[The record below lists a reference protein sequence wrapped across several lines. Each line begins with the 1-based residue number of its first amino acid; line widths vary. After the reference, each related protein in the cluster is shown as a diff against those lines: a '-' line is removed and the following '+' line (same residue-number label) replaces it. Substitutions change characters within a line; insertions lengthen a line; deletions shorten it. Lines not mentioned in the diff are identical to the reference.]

1 MNRDDILKELEQIK
15 SHIESFILDRED
27 GTKRMQEEFRKN
39 AVAKLNS
46 YIISSNKKIT
56 SYRNAVEDLIHKRA
70 LSLMPQITNYSDM
83 DKLIEEDSLK
93 FIMTD
98 RYISDSYKIGIDFI
112 LDSIDS
118 DISLTV
124 LNKKLV
130 ECLNIF
136 NNVGI
141 KYSIEDF
148 NYSMFVY
155 KYMEL
160 FLSVEDKD
168 SAEFNSRIR
177 DLFEHI
183 YWECPDII
191 NHIKLNINYILNK
204 NSKVISN
211 YISSKSLDSRDVC
224 LSKYIEDVR
233 VRTLRY
239 DMDSYNYLD
248 KFINNK
254 LNIVDY
260 LEGAGVRNK
269 NFNQLVDF
277 DNLSENDK
285 NKFKDSIHELYYD
298 LLELKNYYRYEGIIK
313 DLLKR
318 YNDKDTTK
326 TEYLAKLKELDKE
339 EAIRIKIYKEY
350 QRSTGIGFLAR
361 KNPDKQKSL
370 KIKINEQIGKIYK
383 IYTEVNE
390 LEIGYKLSLYVDD
403 ASTLYNLFGIAFS
416 SFTYL
421 KKELNKIFVDTP
433 LDTRDM
439 MSSYMKFVYNPSNTF
454 IRKIS
459 GFSSFS
465 IASVVSDKYKLLGLM
480 ISDTDIDKDHIDMFI
495 DTVRFINDVYNM
507 ESSNLKIKDI
517 KFLVDSNKIVP
528 IEEEKKVAEF
538 I

>member
-15 SHIESFILDRED
+15 SHIESFVLDRED
-27 GTKRMQEEFRKN
+27 GTKKMQEEFRKN
-39 AVAKLNS
+39 AVAELNS

-56 SYRNAVEDLIHKRA
+56 SYRNIVEDLIHKRA

-254 LNIVDY
+254 LNIIDY

-277 DNLSENDK
+277 DNLLENDK
-285 NKFKDSIHELYYD
+285 NKFKDSIHDLYYD

-326 TEYLAKLKELDKE
+326 AEYLAKLKELDKE
-339 EAIRIKIYKEY
+339 EVIRIKIYKEY
-350 QRSTGIGFLAR
+350 QRSMGIGFLAR

-465 IASVVSDKYKLLGLM
+465 IASVVSDRYKLLGLM

-507 ESSNLKIKDI
+507 ESSNLKINDI

>member
-1 MNRDDILKELEQIK
+1 
-15 SHIESFILDRED
+15 
-27 GTKRMQEEFRKN
+27 
-39 AVAKLNS
+39 
-46 YIISSNKKIT
+46 
-56 SYRNAVEDLIHKRA
+56 
-70 LSLMPQITNYSDM
+70 
-83 DKLIEEDSLK
+83 
-93 FIMTD
+93 
-98 RYISDSYKIGIDFI
+98 
-112 LDSIDS
+112 
-118 DISLTV
+118 
-124 LNKKLV
+124 
-130 ECLNIF
+130 
-136 NNVGI
+136 
-141 KYSIEDF
+141 
-148 NYSMFVY
+148 
-155 KYMEL
+155 
-160 FLSVEDKD
+160 
-168 SAEFNSRIR
+168 
-177 DLFEHI
+177 
-183 YWECPDII
+183 
-191 NHIKLNINYILNK
+191 
-204 NSKVISN
+204 
-211 YISSKSLDSRDVC
+211 
-224 LSKYIEDVR
+224 
-233 VRTLRY
+233 
-239 DMDSYNYLD
+239 MDSYNYLD

-254 LNIVDY
+254 LNIIDY

-269 NFNQLVDF
+269 NFNQLIDF
-277 DNLSENDK
+277 DNLLENDK
-285 NKFKDSIHELYYD
+285 NKFKDSIHDLYYD

-339 EAIRIKIYKEY
+339 EAVRIKIYKEY
-350 QRSTGIGFLAR
+350 QRSMGIGFLAR

-390 LEIGYKLSLYVDD
+390 LEIGYKLSFYVDD

-421 KKELNKIFVDTP
+421 KKELNKIFADTP

-465 IASVVSDKYKLLGLM
+465 IASVVSDRYKLLGLM

>member
-1 MNRDDILKELEQIK
+1 
-15 SHIESFILDRED
+15 
-27 GTKRMQEEFRKN
+27 
-39 AVAKLNS
+39 
-46 YIISSNKKIT
+46 
-56 SYRNAVEDLIHKRA
+56 
-70 LSLMPQITNYSDM
+70 
-83 DKLIEEDSLK
+83 
-93 FIMTD
+93 
-98 RYISDSYKIGIDFI
+98 
-112 LDSIDS
+112 
-118 DISLTV
+118 
-124 LNKKLV
+124 
-130 ECLNIF
+130 
-136 NNVGI
+136 
-141 KYSIEDF
+141 
-148 NYSMFVY
+148 
-155 KYMEL
+155 
-160 FLSVEDKD
+160 
-168 SAEFNSRIR
+168 
-177 DLFEHI
+177 
-183 YWECPDII
+183 
-191 NHIKLNINYILNK
+191 
-204 NSKVISN
+204 
-211 YISSKSLDSRDVC
+211 
-224 LSKYIEDVR
+224 
-233 VRTLRY
+233 
-239 DMDSYNYLD
+239 MDSYNYLD

-269 NFNQLVDF
+269 NFNQLIDF
-277 DNLSENDK
+277 DNLLENDK
-285 NKFKDSIHELYYD
+285 NKFKDSIHDLYYD

-350 QRSTGIGFLAR
+350 QRSMGIGFLAR

-403 ASTLYNLFGIAFS
+403 SSTLYNLFGIAFS

-465 IASVVSDKYKLLGLM
+465 IASVVSDRYKLLGLM